1 MTAPLP
7 WIITVLVASEKGS
20 RLSPPSTVRAPF
32 TATGTSR
39 ATGCGL
45 VGGSPGAAEPGRE
58 LVPEVASVS
67 ESLMIRDIARTPVKQ
82 NLRFA
87 PLETRFPYRGYLF
100 YLLLLRRRD
109 RKSTRLNSSHA

>member
-7 WIITVLVASEKGS
+7 WIITVLVAS
-20 RLSPPSTVRAPF
+20 
-32 TATGTSR
+32 
-39 ATGCGL
+39 
-45 VGGSPGAAEPGRE
+45 
-58 LVPEVASVS
+58 EVASVS

-100 YLLLLRRRD
+100 YLLLLRRRPTIVQAYHFWLSNNCS
-109 RKSTRLNSSHA
+109 RVQERMATSGYLFSRLVTIWP

>member
-1 MTAPLP
+1 HVTGVQTCALPISLVRKSNWPGASAECSLMTAPLP

-58 LVPEVASVS
+58 LVSEVASVS

-87 PLETRFPYRGYLF
+87 R
-100 YLLLLRRRD
+100 
-109 RKSTRLNSSHA
+109 